1 MDIPTLTAGFAG
13 WEPFIDL
20 DDVTAVPFPFIQEH
34 GHEHSPS
41 IITIGLSKIECLFQ
55 SRHIQTDV
63 LHICRRFLVDR
74 LCFWVLKGDGTVP
87 LLELA
92 LAKLPVLG

>member
-1 MDIPTLTAGFAG
+1 MVSFDSYIPALTAGFAG

-55 SRHIQTDV
+55 SRHLFSQP
-63 LHICRRFLVDR
+63 
-74 LCFWVLKGDGTVP
+74 LCIYKS
-87 LLELA
+87 
-92 LAKLPVLG
+92 KKNLPVRLFYIKSFFYH